1 MCVSRTLSQRVWL
14 GQLKLVWCHRTGT
27 PTRIVSVLALPTANS
42 QARMGSVLLRV
53 QLYWPASLLDVQSA
67 AATVNVE
74 LWHHNYTIIN
84 HTDCTTH
91 LLPADLIGPLVV
103 VMPDPQRLVA
113 KLGYCLVLQV

>member
-1 MCVSRTLSQRVWL
+1 
-14 GQLKLVWCHRTGT
+14 
-27 PTRIVSVLALPTANS
+27 
-42 QARMGSVLLRV
+42 MGSVLLRV
-53 QLYWPASLLDVQSA
+53 QLYWPASVLDVQSA

-103 VMPDPQRLVA
+103 VMPHPQRPVA